1 MAQALYATEP
11 NFKELS
17 AFGFTEQDFAPPP
30 VAIWPDNQAAVELFV
45 SISTQWRTGP
55 SGMTGLDY
63 NVLFAR
69 LDRRPLNPEQ
79 HEQLFQD
86 VRILEIE
93 ALAAV
98 HQNSA

>member
-11 NFKELS
+11 NTHELE
-17 AFGFTEQDFAPPP
+17 AFGFTAEDFARPP
-30 VAIWPDNQAAVELFV
+30 VAIWPDNQAAVELFI

-55 SGMTGLDY
+55 NGLTGLDY
-63 NVLFAR
+63 NVLFVR
-69 LDRRPLNPEQ
+69 LDRLPLNPEQ

-93 ALAAV
+93 ALATV
-98 HQNSA
+98 HHNSA

>member
-11 NFKELS
+11 NTNELE
-17 AFGFTEQDFAPPP
+17 AFGFTAEDFAQPP
-30 VAIWPDNQAAVELFV
+30 VAIWPDNQAAVELFI

-63 NVLFAR
+63 NVLFYR
-69 LDRRPLNPEQ
+69 LDRMQLNPEQ
-79 HEQLFQD
+79 HEQLFQA
-86 VRILEIE
+86 VRSIEIE

-98 HQNSA
+98 HQNSP

>member
-11 NFKELS
+11 NTNELE
-17 AFGFTEQDFAPPP
+17 AFGFTAEDFAQPP
-30 VAIWPDNQAAVELFV
+30 VAIWPDNQAAVELFI

-63 NVLFAR
+63 NVLFVR
-69 LDRRPLNPEQ
+69 LDRMQLNPEQ

-86 VRILEIE
+86 VSRIEIE

-98 HQNSA
+98 HQNSP